1 MLCGRKGW
9 KKVESR
15 SWAPAGSARSLA
27 PGKQAWPAPNL
38 PPGKGVK
45 SGLAFPGLFWYN
57 HKESGEPLPG
67 AAEFAPE
74 WQPEDKLPQCGKS
87 GGVLLCAW
95 GPPADNI
102 DTHGTDLE
110 CPAAAGGTG
119 RRTGMRAVVFRTK
132 GGVASYPIPRA
143 QCSRKRPGKTFVNFF
158 LSPVS
163 LHVIML

>member
-57 HKESGEPLPG
+57 HKESGEPLPS

-74 WQPEDKLPQCGKS
+74 WQGNTMEIYKIGLDKG
-87 GGVLLCAW
+87 
-95 GPPADNI
+95 
-102 DTHGTDLE
+102 
-110 CPAAAGGTG
+110 AAALIIRQTD
-119 RRTGMRAVVFRTK
+119 RISLSFSAV
-132 GGVASYPIPRA
+132 
-143 QCSRKRPGKTFVNFF
+143 
-158 LSPVS
+158 
-163 LHVIML
+163 